1 MYDNY
6 FEPCDYHKLLR
17 LVANVIDGENVSI
30 TEEDLQYKI
39 QEAYDNNKI
48 SGTQYDHLMGML
60 N

>member
-6 FEPCDYHKLLR
+6 FEPCEYHKLLR
-17 LVANVIDGENVSI
+17 IVADIVDGENVSM
-30 TEEDLQYKI
+30 TEEDIQYKI

-60 N
+60 D